1 LATTPAAGTPEPSN
15 QADTA
20 KVGGEANNEDGE
32 KHEQINLAEG
42 VDDDEAVLHEVRAKV
57 LRFIPAS
64 EKSDEDKPK
73 SKSPWSTQGVGQL
86 RLLQNKESKLVRLL
100 LRAEPRGHV
109 ALNRALM
116 PNLTYKADEKYV
128 KLTTSNEKGDGLET
142 WMIQVKTKEIAK
154 ELAESLENNK
164 ASNKK

>member
-1 LATTPAAGTPEPSN
+1 MATTPAAGTPEPST

-20 KVGGEANNEDGE
+20 KDGEATNEDGE
-32 KHEQINLAEG
+32 KHEQINLTDG
-42 VDDDEAVLHEVRAKV
+42 VNDDEEVRHEVRAKV
-57 LRFIPAS
+57 LKFVPAS

-73 SKSPWSTQGVGQL
+73 SKSPWSTQGVGLL
-86 RLLQNKESKLVRLL
+86 RLLQHTETKLVRLL

-109 ALNRALM
+109 ALNRALL

-142 WMIQVKTKEIAK
+142 WMIQVKTKDLAK
-154 ELAESLENNK
+154 ELAESLEKNK
-164 ASNKK
+164 EANKK